1 MDNSENIKSPC
12 GRFLKS
18 DKMVG
23 EGAYKK
29 VYEAY
34 DTSIGKQVAWNS
46 IFVGNLNEKDQNL
59 IINEIQTLHNLNNEC
74 PYIIHFYGSWYN
86 SENEKI
92 IFITELASSGSIKK
106 FRNEMKEIKM
116 EAIKRWFYQIMKGI
130 EFLHKNKLV
139 HRDIKAENI
148 FINGSTGN
156 IIIGDLGLSFKIK
169 KRKDNSVLGTPE
181 FMAPETFDGN
191 YDHKID
197 IYGFGM
203 TLLEIITNE
212 TPYLEC
218 VNVPQIWKK
227 KTKGVF
233 PKSLNNVEN
242 KNIKYIIKKCI
253 HFNPKKR
260 PEIEGLLSMNFFN
273 NNQDNSQVF
282 SKSASEIE
290 ASKKNIIIHKNYV
303 KDNS

>member
-1 MDNSENIKSPC
+1 MDNSEKHKSPC

-18 DKMVG
+18 EKLVG

-29 VYEAY
+29 VYEAF
-34 DTSIGKQVAWNS
+34 DTSLGKQVAWNS
-46 IFVGNLNEKDQNL
+46 IFVGNLSERDQKL
-59 IINEIQTLHNLNNEC
+59 IINEIQTLHQLNNEC
-74 PYIIHFYGSWYN
+74 PFIIYFYGSWYN
-86 SENEKI
+86 SANEEI

-106 FRNEMKEIKM
+106 FRKEMKEIQMK
-116 EAIKRWFYQIMKGI
+116 AIKRWFFQIMKGI
-130 EFLHKNKLV
+130 QFLHNNKLV

-191 YDHKID
+191 YDNKID

-218 VNVPQIWKK
+218 DNVPQIWKK
-227 KTKGVF
+227 KTKGIF

-242 KNIKYIIKKCI
+242 ENIKKIIKQCI

-260 PEIEGLLSMNFFN
+260 PTIEKLMSLNFFN
-273 NNQDNSQVF
+273 NNEDDSQIF
-282 SKSASEIE
+282 SKTASEIE
-290 ASKKNIIIHKNYV
+290 ADKKNIILE
-303 KDNS
+303 